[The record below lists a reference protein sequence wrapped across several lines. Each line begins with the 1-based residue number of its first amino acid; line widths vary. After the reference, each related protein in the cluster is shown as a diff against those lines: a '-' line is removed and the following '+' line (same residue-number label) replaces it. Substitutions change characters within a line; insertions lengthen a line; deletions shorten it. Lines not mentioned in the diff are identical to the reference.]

1 MLPSKILVYF
11 IFIFHPCV
19 SVHHELHYSQE
30 SYCCKC
36 YQRNWSE
43 EKKVKIQIVRNAI
56 QKRKQNKILATPKVE
71 HCQYNT
77 GIFDL

>member
-19 SVHHELHYSQE
+19 LVHHEFHYSQE

-43 EKKVKIQIVRNAI
+43 EKKVQIQTVRNNI
-56 QKRKQNKILATPKVE
+56 QKHKQNKILTISEVD
-71 HCQYNT
+71 HDQYNT
-77 GIFDL
+77 GIFNL